1 MHYRLWIIL
10 IVMMSSCAFAQSSLR
25 VGDVVDIRISG
36 VPPEEVGQFSGSYT
50 IDSEGLINIPFL
62 GMTKAA
68 GLQANAL
75 QQVIEGRLK
84 SEKIYT
90 RPTITIT
97 TGQARFVNVGGS
109 VRSPG
114 RVTYTADL
122 TLTTAINAVGGFT
135 EFADRK
141 RVRLIREGK
150 AITYN
155 TLDIK
160 KNPKL
165 DPAVKPGDQ
174 IDVPQAGLW
183 PF

>member
-1 MHYRLWIIL
+1 MFYRFLIFLIL
-10 IVMMSSCAFAQSSLR
+10 MSGCAFAQSSLR
-25 VGDVVDIRISG
+25 VGDAVEIRLSG

-50 IDSEGLINIPFL
+50 IDAEGLINIPFL

-68 GLQANAL
+68 GLQPNAL
-75 QQVIEGRLK
+75 QQLIETRLK
-84 SEKIYT
+84 TEKIFT

-97 TGQARFVNVGGS
+97 TGQVRFVNVGGS
-109 VRSPG
+109 VRGPG

-122 TLTTAINAVGGFT
+122 TLMTAINAVGGFND
-135 EFADRK
+135 FADRK
-141 RVRLIREGK
+141 RVRLIRDGK
-150 AITYN
+150 ATVFN

-160 KNPKL
+160 KDPTL